1 MSKKV
6 IKLFFAMLSVL
17 GAGALVACSSQSHS
31 SGPSIVETS
40 TTSSDKESTSDTQTN
55 SQTSSGSEH
64 SSSSENDNTSGHGS
78 SSDSGNTQT
87 SEDIERQIRE
97 QLISYEDDIETKL
110 KNTLNNKFQENIVEN
125 VDIKTFNVDTNASA
139 NTTLLANGYVNF
151 VGDQTTYTTN
161 LGMPLGADDFLNLTP
176 ISYVEASLARDLY
189 QNYNVEQLQT
199 VHDYISGTNLT
210 FNYARLENAKWDL
223 DCFTA
228 TQIENHLETEITGM
242 VQSYFNENYNQPYY
256 ENIDLKYFEL
266 SNDINFGGDILNIHG
281 TAKAIKNGNIVS
293 FYTTIKMAQEDF
305 QAVSNMLTQQVD
317 ETKDLAQNYTFTTLN
332 TVKDIMDKDSTSV
345 VKYNIN
351 SRSYLLEYDKT
362 L

>member
-1 MSKKV
+1 MNKNV
-6 IKLFFAMLSVL
+6 MKLFFAMLSVL
-17 GAGALVACSSQSHS
+17 GAGALVACSGQTHTTE
-31 SGPSIVETS
+31 PSIVMHS
-40 TTSSDKESTSDTQTN
+40 DNGDKSSDIGASSSGNNHSSDNDTTS
-55 SQTSSGSEH
+55 H
-64 SSSSENDNTSGHGS
+64 HGS
-78 SSDSGNTQT
+78 SSDNGNTHT
-87 SEDIERQIRE
+87 SDDIEQQIRE
-97 QLISYEDDIETKL
+97 QLMSYEDAIETKL

-125 VDIKTFNVDTNASA
+125 VDIKTFDVDTNQTA

-151 VGDQTTYTTN
+151 VDDETPYLTN
-161 LGMPLGADDFLNLTP
+161 LGMSLDADAFLSLTP
-176 ISYVEASLARDLY
+176 ISYVEASMGENLAD
-189 QNYNVEQLQT
+189 NYNLDQLQT
-199 VHDYISGTNLT
+199 VHNFITGENLT
-210 FNYARLENAKWDL
+210 FNYARLDGAKWDL

-228 TQIENHLETEITGM
+228 TQVENHLETEITGM

-256 ENIDLKYFEL
+256 ENVDLKYFEL

-281 TAKAIKNGNIVS
+281 TAKAIKNGSIVS
-293 FYTTIKMAQEDF
+293 FYTTIKMAHEDF